1 MEDLYS
7 ILEVSKT
14 ATQDEIKASYKK
26 LARKYHPDLHP
37 GDKAAE
43 EKFKQINAAYDV
55 LGDAARRAQYDSYGS
70 YDSQS
75 AYNSGW
81 GGQAARDPWSAW
93 AGAWQQE
100 QNRQNNYSRSD
111 NPYGEWRTYTNYE
124 RRSYTRGDYLF
135 SLLRN
140 LAVTAVCFSLS
151 RFSIFFFPFGPILC
165 LAGIVSGI
173 GGIIKSLR
181 GLLTGSGK

>member
-1 MEDLYS
+1 VEDLYS

-14 ATQDEIKASYKK
+14 ATQDQIKASYKK

-37 GDKAAE
+37 GDKTAE

-55 LGDAARRAQYDSYGS
+55 LGDAAKRAQYDSYGS

-75 AYNSGW
+75 TYNSNW
-81 GGQAARDPWSAW
+81 GGQSARDPWSAW
-93 AGAWQQE
+93 AGAWQQ
-100 QNRQNNYSRSD
+100 QNQQNNYSRND
-111 NPYGEWRTYTNYE
+111 DPYGAWRTYTNYE
-124 RRSYTRGDYLF
+124 PRSYTKGDYFF

-140 LAVTAVCFSLS
+140 LAITAVCFSLS
-151 RFSIFFFPFGPILC
+151 RYSILLFPFGPILC

-173 GGIIKSLR
+173 GGIIRSLR

>member
-14 ATQDEIKASYKK
+14 ATQDQIKASYKK

-37 GDKAAE
+37 GDKTAE

-70 YDSQS
+70 NDAQS
-75 AYNSGW
+75 AYNSNW
-81 GGQAARDPWSAW
+81 SGQSAQDPWSAW
-93 AGAWQQE
+93 ASAWQQH
-100 QNRQNNYSRSD
+100 QQQQNNYSQND
-111 NPYGEWRTYTNYE
+111 DTYGAWHTYTNYE
-124 RRSYTRGDYLF
+124 RRSYTKGDYLI

-140 LAVTAVCFSLS
+140 LVITAVCFSLS
-151 RFSIFFFPFGPILC
+151 RFSIIFFPFGPILC
-165 LAGIVSGI
+165 FAGIVSGI
-173 GGIIKSLR
+173 GGIIKSLH
-181 GLLTGSGK
+181 GLLTSSGK